1 VHPDWQFEPHL
12 STDGRWLIVRAG
24 EGQVGDKGRENLY
37 LMDLAARAPTATLVA
52 QGFEAGYVYVGAD
65 AGWLY
70 FLTSLEAPNGRVLA
84 IDPQNPARANWKM

>member
-1 VHPDWQFEPHL
+1 L

-37 LMDLAARAPTATLVA
+37 LIDLTASAPTATLVA
-52 QGFEAGYVYVGAD
+52 QGFEAAYSYVGAD

-70 FLTSLEAPNGRVLA
+70 FLTRSTLRTDGCWRSTQRTPREQTGR
-84 IDPQNPARANWKM
+84 M